1 MEKKISFQIE
11 KDCGGITLRDVL
23 RKEMGLSS
31 REISRAKFRE
41 NGICVNQV
49 RRRIDSRVEV
59 GDCIEVVLE
68 EAGSDSG
75 HLLPLEGELVVLYQD
90 EDLCAVD
97 KPAGMPVH
105 PSHGHYRDTLA
116 NLIHTYYQS
125 RGVEGIV
132 RSVGRLDL
140 DTSGVVLFA
149 RNRGAAARLA
159 QQRSDGVFYKEYLAV
174 CRGSFSKTQGV
185 IEQSIGKGEDSLMK
199 MQVCPE
205 GKWALT
211 KYQVVAQRDQK
222 ALVRL
227 GIATGR
233 THQIRVHMAWLGH
246 PLLGDKLY
254 GKTVADIGR
263 TALHAWRAILHQP
276 FTGEELRIQ
285 AALPPDMYTLVEGW
299 PEITELMDTKN
310 ARYCSYSSRHLLNKT

>member
-1 MEKKISFQIE
+1 MEKKIFFQIG
-11 KDCGGITLRDVL
+11 KDCGEMTLRDVL
-23 RKEMGLSS
+23 RKEMGLSA

-49 RRRIDSRVEV
+49 RRRIDSRVK
-59 GDCIEVVLE
+59 GDDCIEVILE
-68 EAGSDSG
+68 EAGSDSR
-75 HLLPLEGELVVLYQD
+75 HLLPLEGEPVILYQD
-90 EDLCAVD
+90 EDLCAVN

-125 RGVEGIV
+125 RGVEGVV

-149 RNRGAAARLA
+149 RNRWLRPVWHSRGRK
-159 QQRSDGVFYKEYLAV
+159 VCFTKEYLAV
-174 CRGSFSKTQGV
+174 CKGSFSKTQGV
-185 IEQSIGKGEDSLMK
+185 IEQSIGKQEDSLIK
-199 MQVCPE
+199 MQVCQE
-205 GKWALT
+205 GKRALT

-227 GIATGR
+227 RIATGR
-233 THQIRVHMAWLGH
+233 THQIRVHMAWMGH

-254 GKTVADIGR
+254 GEASAEIGR
-263 TALHAWRAILHQP
+263 TALHAWRAKLHQP
-276 FTGEELRIQ
+276 FTGKVLQIQ
-285 AALPPDMYTLVEGW
+285 APMPPDMYTLVEGW
-299 PEITELMDTKN
+299 PEIGVNSNNDQSKEF
-310 ARYCSYSSRHLLNKT
+310 SYGKFDF

>member
-1 MEKKISFQIE
+1 MEKKISFQIG
-11 KDCGGITLRDVL
+11 KDGGGMTLRDVL

-41 NGICVNQV
+41 NGICVNRV
-49 RRRIDSRVEV
+49 RRRIDSRVEA

-68 EAGSDSG
+68 EAGSDSN
-75 HLLPLEGELVVLYQD
+75 HLLPLEGEPVILYQD
-90 EDLCAVD
+90 EDLCAVN

-116 NLIHTYYQS
+116 NLIHTYYQR
-125 RGVEGIV
+125 RGIEGIV

-159 QQRSDGVFYKEYLAV
+159 QQRSDGLFYKEYLAV

-185 IEQSIGKGEDSLMK
+185 IEQSIGKRKDSLMK

-211 KYQVVAQRDQK
+211 KYQVVAQRGQK
-222 ALVRL
+222 ALVRIR
-227 GIATGR
+227 IATGR
-233 THQIRVHMAWLGH
+233 THQIRVHLAWMGH
-246 PLLGDKLY
+246 PLLGDRLY
-254 GKTVADIGR
+254 GEDLADIGR
-263 TALHAWRAILHQP
+263 AALHAWRAKLHQP
-276 FTGEELRIQ
+276 FTGEAFQIQ
-285 AALPPDMYTLVEGW
+285 APLPPDMYTLVEGW
-299 PEITELMDTKN
+299 PEIAELTN
-310 ARYCSYSSRHLLNKT
+310 GVN